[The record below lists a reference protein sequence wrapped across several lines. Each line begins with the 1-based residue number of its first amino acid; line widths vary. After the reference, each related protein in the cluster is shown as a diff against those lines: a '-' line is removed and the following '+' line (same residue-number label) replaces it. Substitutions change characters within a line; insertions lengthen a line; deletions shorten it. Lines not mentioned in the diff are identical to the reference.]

1 MPQARPLLAL
11 CLAAAIAAPAA
22 TFAEADR
29 LVPALADMPASDQR
43 LAPLVA
49 RFRTDLASLER
60 VHDITAGPR
69 REAALRAIYSG
80 WQARLAQVDHAGLAL
95 EDKLDYALLRRDLAN
110 RLEHLDFSRGRYREA
125 APLLPGVDALIALAE
140 ARRALEYPDARASAE
155 TLDRSRRELAT
166 LQKRLEQDP
175 KALGTTP
182 IVAHRAARLLDG
194 VRDDLK
200 QWYGFH
206 AGYDPQF
213 SWWGKQPYEALDKQ
227 LEGYAKLLRDKLA
240 GANDPETIIGDPI
253 GRQALVAGLRHE
265 LIPYSPEQLIDLAER
280 ELAWCQRELAKAAA
294 EMGQPDWK
302 QALEIVKSRHPA
314 PGEQPRLVVELAD
327 EAIDYLVANDLVTV
341 PELARRGWRMTML
354 TPEYQLQAPF
364 FLGGQDV
371 WVAYPTDT
379 MPHDKKLMALR
390 GNNRHFSRAVVH
402 HELIPG
408 HHLQHFYNS
417 RYQTQR
423 ELFDTPFWTEGWALY
438 WEFRLW
444 DRGFAKTPEDKIGM
458 LFWRSHRAAR
468 ILFSLGFHLG
478 KMTPEQAVDLLVER
492 VGHERENARAEVRRS
507 FAGDYG
513 PLYQIAYMIGGLQF
527 QALHGEMVGGG
538 RMGERE
544 FHDAILKGGPMPVA
558 VVRARLRGEAPPADL
573 RADWQFYD
581 FGKQARVGNR

>member
-1 MPQARPLLAL
+1 MPTTRRLLAIAL
-11 CLAAAIAAPAA
+11 GAALALPASLPA
-22 TFAEADR
+22 QTAS
-29 LVPALADMPASDQR
+29 LVPALEDMPASAQR
-43 LAPLVA
+43 MAPVVA
-49 RFRTDLASLER
+49 RFRTDLAALER
-60 VHDITAGPR
+60 VYDITAGVG
-69 REAALRAIYSG
+69 REAALRRLYTG
-80 WQARLAQVDHAGLAL
+80 WQARLAEVDVATLALEDQVDHA
-95 EDKLDYALLRRDLAN
+95 LLQRDLAY
-110 RLEHLDFSRGRYREA
+110 RLDQLDFQRQRYQQA

-140 ARRALEYPDARASAE
+140 ARRALDYPDARASAE
-155 TLDRSRRELAT
+155 TLDRSRRELAA
-166 LQKRLEQDP
+166 LQARLEKDP

-182 IVAHRAARLLDG
+182 IVANRAARLLDG
-194 VRDDLK
+194 VRSDLK
-200 QWYGFH
+200 EWYGFH

-213 SWWGKQPYEALDKQ
+213 SWWARQPYEALDKQ
-227 LEGYAKLLRDKLA
+227 MEAHAKLLRDTLA

-253 GRQALVAGLRHE
+253 GRDALVADLRHE
-265 LIPYSPEQLIDLAER
+265 LIAYSPEQLIELAER
-280 ELAWCQRELAKAAA
+280 ELAWCQREMEKAAR
-294 EMGQPDWK
+294 EMGQSDWR

-327 EAIDYLVANDLVTV
+327 EAIAYLEDNDLVTV
-341 PELARRGWRMTML
+341 PELAKRDWRMTML

-408 HHLQHFYNS
+408 HHLQYFYNA
-417 RYQTQR
+417 RHQPQR
-423 ELFDTPFWTEGWALY
+423 ELFDTPFWGEGWALY
-438 WEFRLW
+438 WEFRLYE
-444 DRGFAKTPEDKIGM
+444 RGFAATPEDKIGM

-468 ILFSLGFHLG
+468 ILFSLNFHLG
-478 KMTPEQAVDLLVER
+478 RMTPDQAVDLLVDR

-527 QALHGEMVGGG
+527 QALHREMVVDGT
-538 RMGERE
+538 MSERE

-558 VVRARLRGEAPPADL
+558 VVRARLRGDSLAGGLPS
-573 RADWQFYD
+573 DWKFYD
-581 FGKQARVGNR
+581 FGK